1 MVRPLPGGAAAPKF
15 DAMSEPLS
23 PNPAAAEAAAPPWR
37 RMAFEVGPLVV
48 FFVANQTS
56 GIMVAT
62 ALFMA
67 AAVIAVGLSWRM
79 ERRVPL
85 MPLISAAFVVLFGG
99 LTLALDDDLFI
110 KIKPTVVNLLFAGAI
125 LVGLALRQDILKIVI
140 GGVMHLTDRGWR
152 ILSIRW
158 AVFFV
163 FLAIVNEVV
172 WRNFSTE
179 FWAGFKLF
187 GIFPMTLAFG
197 LAQIPLALRYA
208 PPEAAGEADAGE
220 PEPGGDPESRP

>member
-1 MVRPLPGGAAAPKF
+1 MP
-15 DAMSEPLS
+15 EPAF
-23 PNPAAAEAAAPPWR
+23 PTPAAEAAPPWR
-37 RMAFEVGPLVV
+37 RMAFEIGPLAV

-67 AAVIAVGLSWRM
+67 AAVIAVGLSWRV
-79 ERRVPL
+79 EKRVPL

-99 LTLALDDDLFI
+99 LTLALDDELFI

-140 GGVMHLTDRGWR
+140 GGVMHLTDQGWR
-152 ILSIRW
+152 ILSLRW
-158 AVFFV
+158 AAFFV
-163 FLAIVNEVV
+163 FLAIVNEIV
-172 WRNFSTE
+172 WRNSSTE

-208 PPEAAGEADAGE
+208 PAEDGGEAAAAE
-220 PEPGGDPESRP
+220 PSPGDDPATRP